1 MGLLPAATPVAVSLY
16 SPPSSLLIA
25 FTISSFS
32 FRTARNINKIVRNSD
47 QVGASA
53 YKHTHI
59 HYDHNV
65 YRNAENVC
73 KHLGVYFHVS
83 IGKLVVI
90 VYIDSRQSSMSYV
103 TVIIQVYLIVKR

>member
-32 FRTARNINKIVRNSD
+32 FRTVRNINNIIRNSD
-47 QVGASA
+47 QVGALP

-59 HYDHNV
+59 HYECNV
-65 YRNAENVC
+65 YRNTENVC
-73 KHLGVYFHVS
+73 KHLRVYFHVS
-83 IGKLVVI
+83 IDKLVVKA
-90 VYIDSRQSSMSYV
+90 YTDEDSAPCVMS
-103 TVIIQVYLIVKR
+103 L